1 MTIRLLP
8 EFAALFML
16 VMARVGALVM
26 LMPGIGDR
34 AIPPRARLALALLL
48 TLMLV
53 PLVRPMVSLAGLEP
67 ATLVGLAL
75 GEVLV
80 GLMLGA
86 ALRVT
91 LAAMQVAGVI
101 VAQQMGLSVAA
112 TIDPASGSQN
122 PSIAT
127 FLVLLATAMIFAMD
141 LHHLAIRG
149 VVDSYRMITPGQLP
163 ATGDAAQF
171 VARTFAGAFLVGV
184 QISAPFLV
192 FGIVF
197 NLGLGV
203 LSRLMPQLQI
213 FFLALPATILIGTLI
228 LIAAMGVMTA
238 VFLQHMQAVLG
249 QLILR

>member
-16 VMARVGALVM
+16 VLARVGALIM

-34 AIPPRARLALALLL
+34 AIPARARLGLALLL

-53 PLVRPMVSLAGLEP
+53 PLIRPLVTINTADPAGY
-67 ATLVGLAL
+67 VGLAIS
-75 GEVLV
+75 EVLV

-91 LAAMQVAGVI
+91 LSAMQIAGVI
-101 VAQQMGLSVAA
+101 VAQQIGLSVAA
-112 TIDPASGSQN
+112 TIDPSSGAQN

-127 FLVLLATAMIFAMD
+127 FLVLLATALIFAMD
-141 LHHLAIRG
+141 MHHLAIRG
-149 VVDSYRMITPGQLP
+149 VVDSYRMIAPGGLP
-163 ATGDAAQF
+163 DTGDAAQF
-171 VARTFAGAFLVGV
+171 IARTFAAAFLVGV

-192 FGIVF
+192 FAIVF

-203 LSRLMPQLQI
+203 LSRLMPQMQI

-228 LIAAMGVMTA
+228 LMAAMGVMAT
-238 VFLQHMQAVLG
+238 VFVQHMQAIFS
-249 QLILR
+249 QLLVR

>member
-1 MTIRLLP
+1 MTLRLLP
-8 EFAALFML
+8 EYAALFML
-16 VMARVGALVM
+16 VLARVGALVM

-34 AIPPRARLALALLL
+34 AIPARARLALALLL

-53 PLVRPMVSLAGLEP
+53 PVVRQQITVNP
-67 ATLVGLAL
+67 ADPAAYIGLAI
-75 GEVLV
+75 GEVLI

-91 LAAMQVAGVI
+91 LSAMQIAGVI
-101 VAQQMGLSVAA
+101 VAQQIGLSVAA

-127 FLVLLATAMIFAMD
+127 FLVLLATAMIFATDM
-141 LHHLAIRG
+141 HHLAIRG
-149 VVDSYRMITPGQLP
+149 VVDSYRMIAPGGLP
-163 ATGDAAQF
+163 ETGDAAQF
-171 VARTFAGAFLVGV
+171 IVRTFASAFLVGV

-192 FGIVF
+192 FAIVF

-228 LIAAMGVMTA
+228 LLAAMGVMAA
-238 VFLQHMQAVLG
+238 VFLQHLQAMFA
-249 QLILR
+249 QLLVR